1 MTVATLW
8 AFLIMQA
15 VFALA
20 DPHGFPYLAPLVV
33 LVQIGAL
40 VVVCRMV
47 IATPAIRAFGRDK
60 RVHVIHGL
68 EHATIRI
75 LEDAGI
81 DVDGGGV
88 TLRGRFEIYLR
99 NGRNYER
106 DAEVRDAT
114 LAAIRRVAAG
124 ERELAYTA
132 SCGTSVMVA
141 QLLLALA
148 IIGAGL
154 TAAILGVPSGI
165 TFAAS
170 VGAALVARLASR
182 PLGLLAQ
189 RLWTVSTALASAKI
203 VAVTKEVSSSGDW
216 VTFSVQ
222 LDVVV
227 RDSHA
232 EPIAIV

>member
-20 DPHGFPYLAPLVV
+20 DPHDFPYLAPLMV
-33 LVQIGAL
+33 LVQIGAF
-40 VVVCRMV
+40 VVVSRIV
-47 IATPAIRAFGRDK
+47 IATPALRAFARDK
-60 RVHVIHGL
+60 RVRVIHGL

-75 LEDAGI
+75 LEERGI
-81 DVDGGGV
+81 DVDGGV
-88 TLRGRFEIYLR
+88 TLHGRFAIYLG

-106 DAEVRDAT
+106 DDEVRDAA
-114 LAAIRRVAAG
+114 LAAIQRVAAG
-124 ERELAYTA
+124 EHALAYSPA
-132 SCGTSVMVA
+132 CGTSVMVA

-148 IIGAGL
+148 IVGAGI
-154 TAAILGVPSGI
+154 TAALVGVPTGI

-170 VGAALVARLASR
+170 VGAAIVARVTSR
-182 PLGLLAQ
+182 SLGLLAQ

-203 VAVTKEVSSSGDW
+203 VAVTKQVSSDGDW
-216 VTFSVQ
+216 VEFTVR

-232 EPIAIV
+232 EPIAI